1 MPVNTPGRL
10 VSAVVLTLALA
21 RPSIAAEPAATFAI
35 EVLQGLGLE
44 ANGLMRA
51 AQAEVRAAEA
61 GIVGAAAYPNP
72 ELEILAGQDKAR
84 LAGVTAGN
92 SRSLFVSQRI
102 ENPILRAARIGSAE
116 AGAQAARAGLERARA
131 DLAAE
136 IRVRAFELLLRQEEA
151 RAAAD
156 DLNLL
161 DEARR
166 RVKVRVDVGEAG
178 RYELIKADSEVL
190 AARSR
195 KEAAQLNAQRARVA
209 LVQLAGGALPADFEL
224 RASLLDPVQLPALEA
239 LRQEALD
246 SNPDLARL
254 DAELQRARLRTAQ
267 ERAGVLP
274 ALQLRIGRQQDAEL
288 SSNVAGLSASI
299 PLFDWRSGPIAEQVA
314 EVERLRETLAFR
326 RFEIGRQIESAWQAK
341 QMAQRKVEMLEGGVV
356 QEAESALRVAEAA
369 YRFGERGL
377 LDVLDAQRVLR
388 SARADL
394 LQARFELHAAATEI
408 DRIRA
413 QYPKQS
419 KQR

>member
-1 MPVNTPGRL
+1 MTVNTFQRTALGALL
-10 VSAVVLTLALA
+10 VFALV
-21 RPSIAAEPAATFAI
+21 RPATAAEPAPAFSVEA
-35 EVLQGLGLE
+35 LQGVGLE

-61 GIVGAAAYPNP
+61 GIVSAVAYPNP

-92 SRSLFVSQRI
+92 RRSLFVRQRI
-102 ENPILRAARIGSAE
+102 ENPMLRGARIGSAE

-151 RAAAD
+151 RAATD

-161 DEARR
+161 DETRR
-166 RVKVRVDVGEAG
+166 RVKVRVDVGEAA
-178 RYELIKADSEVL
+178 RYELIKAESEVL

-195 KEAAQLNAQRARVA
+195 KEAAQLNVQRARVA
-209 LVQLAGGALPADFEL
+209 LVQLAGGALPANFEL
-224 RASLLDPVQLPALEA
+224 RASLLDPVQLPALET

-254 DAELQRARLRTAQ
+254 EAELQRARLRTDQ
-267 ERAGVLP
+267 ERAAVLP
-274 ALQLRIGRQQDAEL
+274 ALELRLGQQQDAEL
-288 SSNVAGLSASI
+288 RSNVAGVSASI
-299 PLFDWRSGPIAEQVA
+299 PLFDWRRGLIAEQVA
-314 EVERLRETLAFR
+314 ETERLREMLAFR
-326 RFEIGRQIESAWQAK
+326 RFEIGQQIESAWQAK

-356 QEAESALRVAEAA
+356 QESESALRVAEAA

-388 SARADL
+388 SARSDL
-394 LQARFELHAAATEI
+394 LQARFELQSAAAEI

-413 QYPKQS
+413 QYPKRD
-419 KQR
+419 KQ